1 MISYVLGRL
10 FVLQDR
16 LLKDLNMVG
25 MDPHIKL
32 ALFNFARALSK
43 HFRTEG
49 NKPVK
54 GFQNMPE
61 ALEAFVDDWKA
72 KITVIRL

>member
-1 MISYVLGRL
+1 MLPGHFENGDDFIYVLGRL

-32 ALFNFARALSK
+32 ALFNFAKSIVQTFSNR
-43 HFRTEG
+43 G
-49 NKPVK
+49 
-54 GFQNMPE
+54 Q
-61 ALEAFVDDWKA
+61 
-72 KITVIRL
+72 